1 MTSNRAVA
9 TPAVLTRVSL
19 KQGDAMNRI
28 VTALILIVAF
38 AVLASP
44 AAAQYM
50 YLDANG
56 NGVHDSGDQLK
67 PNGTPTTVD
76 VWIVTNHNRDG
87 SLAVCDVDG
96 TSPLGINAY
105 VVNLLAASGLVSY
118 SGYTDHFGTIAFG
131 ELNPGDGLRYK
142 NGFGGQ
148 PTFPPGTY
156 RVATLTITGQSGSP
170 RVDIVDQVSGSTDFT
185 MFGTGAGGCIG
196 HDFDNAYKLT
206 GPAGGSD
213 WTDVDGLAPATP
225 IDTPPVVNNPGN
237 KTVNEGS
244 CLNFTVTGSAPN
256 GHPVSFFLLLG
267 PPPAGASITTGG
279 QFNWCPTE
287 AQGPGVYAITVTV
300 MDNVTS
306 LTNTTTFQVTVNEV
320 NQAPVLSPLADRT
333 VNLGNSLIFVAMA
346 TDADVP
352 GSALTFS
359 VDPGAPSGAAITT
372 SGTFGWNPG
381 ANQVQPGIYPI
392 TIRVT
397 DGGVPV
403 LSDAKTFNVTVQ
415 PAGTGA
421 PVVNNP
427 GNMTV
432 QAGTVVDRTVTGSDP
447 NNLPLTFTKGFGS
460 PFFMTVTTT
469 SPTTGNIHL
478 ATSLSDVGSYVATVV
493 ASNGIETG
501 SASFTIFV
509 TSGGEGTPV
518 LQAIANMTVAEGE
531 VADQTLHGSDPDNT
545 PLTFTK
551 FSGPLFMT
559 VTTTSSTTGNVHLEP
574 GFADA
579 GSYSATVRASDG
591 ALFDQ
596 KSFMILVPN
605 VCQVPIANAG
615 GPYSGFLGVPV
626 AFNGTGSSDPD
637 GGALGYAW
645 DFGDGTAGT
654 GPTPSHTYTAFG
666 SYLVTLRVTNSCG
679 RFADAA
685 TTATITGGCPNALAF
700 TQGGNNKT
708 SLGSGKP
715 QTCFQVQPMNGNFSI
730 EDVDLASIVMIS
742 EGTGSVSEIH
752 AVSNKTALGTDKNG
766 DGIDEIS
773 ACFTK
778 ADLEQLF
785 SNIQG
790 TQVVNVRLEGDLFA
804 GGSFCTTLDHTVK
817 AGGGG
822 NTAFVSPNPLNPS
835 AVLTF
840 STTRAGAA
848 KVQLFDIQGRLIKT
862 LLDQPTTAAGY
873 HDVRIDGRD
882 ATGNRLASG
891 VYYLR
896 IQSVEG
902 AESKAITIL
911 K

>member
-1 MTSNRAVA
+1 MISKRVVLALA
-9 TPAVLTRVSL
+9 LAVLV
-19 KQGDAMNRI
+19 
-28 VTALILIVAF
+28 VA
-38 AVLASP
+38 AP
-44 AAAQYM
+44 AARAQYM

-67 PNGTPTTVD
+67 SNGTPTTVD
-76 VWIVTNHNRDG
+76 VWINTNHNRDG
-87 SLAVCDVDG
+87 SLAVCDIDG

-105 VVNLLAASGLVSY
+105 AINLLAAGGLVSY

-170 RVDIVDQVSGSTDFT
+170 RVDIVDMVSGSSDFT

-196 HDFDNAYKLT
+196 DDFDNTYKLT

-237 KTVNEGS
+237 KTVDEGD
-244 CLNFTVTGSAPN
+244 CLIFTVTGSAPN
-256 GHPVSFFLLLG
+256 GHPVSFFLTLG

-279 QFNWCPTE
+279 QFTWCPTE
-287 AQGPGVYAITVTV
+287 AQGPGVYAITVTG

-306 LTNTTTFQVTVNEV
+306 LTSTTTFQVTVNEV

-333 VNLGNSLIFVAMA
+333 VNLGNNLIFVATA
-346 TDADVP
+346 TDADLP
-352 GSALTFS
+352 ANALTFS
-359 VDPGAPSGAAITT
+359 VDPGAPSGAVITT

-397 DGGVPV
+397 DGGVPA
-403 LSDAKTFNVTVQ
+403 LSDAKTFNATVQ

-427 GNMTV
+427 GDMTV

-460 PFFMTVTTT
+460 PVFMTVTTT

-478 ATSLSDVGSYVATVV
+478 ATSLSDVGSYAATVV

-501 SASFTIFV
+501 QASFTIFV
-509 TSGGEGTPV
+509 TPGEGTPV
-518 LQAIANMTVAEGE
+518 LQAIANMTVSEGD

-559 VTTTSSTTGNVHLEP
+559 VSTTSPTMGNVHLEP

-596 KSFMILVPN
+596 KSFMISVPN
-605 VCQVPIANAG
+605 VCQAPVANAG
-615 GPYSGFLGVPV
+615 GPYSGFVGVPL

-637 GGALGYAW
+637 GGALSYAW
-645 DFGDGTAGT
+645 NFGDGSVGI
-654 GPTPSHTYTAFG
+654 GPTPSHTYAALG
-666 SYLVTLRVTNSCG
+666 SYLVTLRVTNPCG

-685 TTATITGGCPNALAF
+685 VTATITDGCTDALAF

-708 SLGSGKP
+708 ALGSGKP
-715 QTCFQVQPMNGNFSI
+715 QTCFQVQPVNGSFTI
-730 EDVDLASIVMIS
+730 QDVDLASIVMIS
-742 EGTGSVSEIH
+742 QGTGSVSEIH

-778 ADLEQLF
+778 ADLQMLF

-790 TQVVNVRLEGDLFA
+790 TQVVNVRIEGDLFA

-822 NTAFVSPNPLNPS
+822 SNASVRPNPLNPS

-840 STTRAGAA
+840 STSQVGQAR
-848 KVQLFDIQGRLIKT
+848 VQLFDTQGRLVKT
-862 LLDQPTTAAGY
+862 LMDEPTAVAGY
-873 HDVRIDGRD
+873 HDILIDGKDR
-882 ATGNRLASG
+882 AGNRLASG
-891 VYYLR
+891 VYYVK

-902 AESKAITIL
+902 TDSKAITIL